1 MNIAKPALCS
11 HSRRLL
17 PAVLQVNVRTFTL
30 ATFHAYG
37 SNTFDEGN
45 QHVVNRRPAFTPD
58 EQRSE
63 VQEEICLVYVYA
75 H

>member
-1 MNIAKPALCS
+1 MKIAKPALCS

-30 ATFHAYG
+30 TTFHAYG
-37 SNTFDEGN
+37 SSTFDEGN
-45 QHVVNRRPAFTPD
+45 QHVVNRRPAFKLD